1 MNNNIA
7 KDVIAYFNKKSGKAF
22 RYNNA
27 WNVDLVNNAI
37 DGAEI
42 SDVYRHIDDYVDSH
56 EIYSLADCM
65 NTYTYKAVSYD
76 TNTREQ
82 TETSNSAAS
91 LFDSFMKASAS
102 VFSNTMANDIADS
115 IMNDCL
121 VKFDQFIK
129 EEYGAIPK
137 KIELTIND
145 KIQTIEGVVHAAF
158 DDIMDF
164 VYANEP
170 VFLVGPSGSG
180 KSFIVQQVAKALN
193 LPYYFSNAITQEYY
207 LTGYSDANGN
217 YVPTSFYKA
226 WTEGGVF
233 LLDEMDASIPD
244 VLVKLNEAL
253 ANKRFDFPAPIGNV
267 EAHPNFR
274 VVAAGNT
281 YGLGADFEYV
291 GRNQLDAASLDRFGI
306 IKVDYDRNIE
316 LAMANG
322 DENMVTFFHEVRKAC
337 ERNGIQLIASY
348 RGINRVAKMKELR
361 KNRTNYDLS
370 EILIS
375 CLFKG
380 LGKDDLRHIYEN
392 LDSNNEYKEA
402 MEKIAF

>member
-1 MNNNIA
+1 MMA
-7 KDVIAYFNKKSGKAF
+7 ATAEVFTKTKA
-22 RYNNA
+22 N
-27 WNVDLVNNAI
+27 
-37 DGAEI
+37 EI
-42 SDVYRHIDDYVDSH
+42 EDHIFEVV
-56 EIYSLADCM
+56 EEKL
-65 NTYTYKAVSYD
+65 
-76 TNTREQ
+76 E
-82 TETSNSAAS
+82 E
-91 LFDSFMKASAS
+91 L
-102 VFSNTMANDIADS
+102 
-115 IMNDCL
+115 
-121 VKFDQFIK
+121 IK
-129 EEYGAIPK
+129 EKYGYIPK
-137 KIELTIND
+137 KTELTIND
-145 KIQTIEGVVHAAF
+145 KVTIIDGIVHEKF
-158 DDIMDF
+158 DTIMDY
-164 VYANEP
+164 VSINEP
-170 VFLVGPSGSG
+170 IFLVGPSGSG
-180 KSFIVQQVAKALN
+180 KSFIVQQVAKALG

-291 GRNQLDAASLDRFGI
+291 GRNQLDAASLDRFGVEV
-306 IKVDYDRNIE
+306 VDYDKNIE
-316 LAMANG
+316 LNMANG
-322 DENMVTFFHEVRKAC
+322 DEDLVTFFHEVRRAC
-337 ERNGIQLIASY
+337 VKNGIQLIASY
-348 RGINRVAKMKELR
+348 RGINRVAKLKELR
-361 KNRTNYDLS
+361 KSRSNYDLS
-370 EILIS
+370 EILVS

-402 MEKIAF
+402 MEKIAS

>member
-1 MNNNIA
+1 MMNTTTIKAIIA
-7 KDVIAYFNKKSGKAF
+7 HFNKVNGRSLRFGNPANVRAIEACLNDDESNVRDIMDHITNNHGDNLEVVLSTFEKPVKSSKNEAT
-22 RYNNA
+22 A
-27 WNVDLVNNAI
+27 
-37 DGAEI
+37 
-42 SDVYRHIDDYVDSH
+42 
-56 EIYSLADCM
+56 
-65 NTYTYKAVSYD
+65 
-76 TNTREQ
+76 
-82 TETSNSAAS
+82 
-91 LFDSFMKASAS
+91 LFESFMNAATKSFTEAKAQ
-102 VFSNTMANDIADS
+102 DIEDHVLAIAESKLED
-115 IMNDCL
+115 
-121 VKFDQFIK
+121 FIK
-129 EEYGAIPK
+129 EKYGFIPK
-137 KIELTIND
+137 KVELTIND
-145 KIQTIEGVVHAAF
+145 EVKVIDGVVHEKF
-158 DDIMDF
+158 DEIMDF
-164 VYANEP
+164 VATNEP

-180 KSFIVQQVAKALN
+180 KSFIVQQIANAMG

-291 GRNQLDAASLDRFGI
+291 GRNQLDAASLDRFGVI
-306 IKVDYDRNIE
+306 NVDYDENIE
-316 LAMANG
+316 LNMANG
-322 DENMVTFFHEVRKAC
+322 DDDLVTFFHEVREAC
-337 ERNGIQLIASY
+337 TKCGIQMIASY

-361 KNRTNYDLS
+361 KNRANYDLS
-370 EILIS
+370 CILTT

-392 LDSNNEYKEA
+392 LKSENEYKEA
-402 MEKIAF
+402 MKKLAS